1 MNLVSAYCEN
11 CDYET
16 EDMTMKDLVFK
27 VCMAGGYIISD
38 KEGGYFSKCP
48 KCESEKL
55 SFGA

>member
-38 KEGGYFSKCP
+38 KEG
-48 KCESEKL
+48 
-55 SFGA
+55 